1 MASLAAYFR
10 WGYSLVLEAPNS
22 LNLAVVE
29 THTSTG
35 TIVRISGFSGNSSCS
50 VKKITVRRESASLV
64 VLVHLML
71 AREGTSGSFQYDLA
85 VPNFVEEIG
94 FGKSETVV
102 WKRART

>member
-1 MASLAAYFR
+1 VASLAAYFR

-85 VPNFVEEIG
+85 VPNFVEEIR